1 MKPYHS
7 NLSSYQQELPK
18 QKRRNDPHYFVE
30 IFGSK
35 TINLISRH
43 LNLFTRYSDTT
54 STPAA
59 VGPRRQPIGGFT
71 FRIKKCDRKSELEH
85 SGLYQF
91 YNVQKCMK
99 TWANHLFLSL
109 QYKYFQLIMWN
120 FTFRWSIWILR
131 LTHSTKERNVRST
144 SSVCSLQNRRKSPQ
158 KISVGMSMPG
168 MVFCSTPLN
177 LSSS

>member
-1 MKPYHS
+1 MKRKVFWDWCNNRKQSAMKPYHS

-71 FRIKKCDRKSELEH
+71 FRIKNVTENQNSNTVVSTNFMTYKDVGKLEQIIFFFVTTNIF
-85 SGLYQF
+85 SLL
-91 YNVQKCMK
+91 VCEIL
-99 TWANHLFLSL
+99 HLDEAFG
-109 QYKYFQLIMWN
+109 F
-120 FTFRWSIWILR
+120 
-131 LTHSTKERNVRST
+131 
-144 SSVCSLQNRRKSPQ
+144 
-158 KISVGMSMPG
+158 
-168 MVFCSTPLN
+168 
-177 LSSS
+177 